1 MSGPVRIG
9 VLRLVDS
16 APIVVAERRG
26 IFRTLGIDVRVQ
38 VEPSW
43 SNLADKLSYGLLQA
57 AVLLPPLAMAA
68 TLGAMPMQ
76 EVVWHE
82 HGDIVARIVAGDARG
97 AETAAREHTEA
108 DGGNAR
114 REWLARL
121 ATGR

>member
-43 SNLADKLSYGLLQA
+43 SNLADKLSYG
-57 AVLLPPLAMAA
+57 
-68 TLGAMPMQ
+68 
-76 EVVWHE
+76 
-82 HGDIVARIVAGDARG
+82 
-97 AETAAREHTEA
+97 
-108 DGGNAR
+108 
-114 REWLARL
+114 
-121 ATGR
+121 